1 MNTNT
6 KGENK
11 MSEVSVTYFGWDELP
26 EEIREEYIDRIMSQ
40 DFHPCDRMNFDKACL
55 LAQELYEEEMGR

>member
-1 MNTNT
+1 
-6 KGENK
+6 

-26 EEIREEYIDRIMSQ
+26 EEIREEYIDRILSKTWNV
-40 DFHPCDRMNFDKACL
+40 CDRMNFDKACL